1 MPTISKMTESTGVN
15 QLAQQFFAAARELAL
30 HTGTLQERLVDAYAD
45 HLLAITLHD
54 LPEQL
59 QPIFAEVEERLNAG
73 VGEDDDD
80 PFHAAAA
87 ALSNTEAQQLIE
99 RILVLYAQLVAAAA
113 Q

>member
-1 MPTISKMTESTGVN
+1 MTESESDSVN

-30 HTGTLQERLVDAYAD
+30 HTGSLQERLVDAYAD

-54 LPEQL
+54 LPDDL
-59 QPIFAEVEERLNAG
+59 QPLFGELEERLNRG

-80 PFHAAAA
+80 PFRAAAA
-87 ALSNTEAQQLIE
+87 ALSDTDARQMIE
-99 RILVLYAQLVAAAA
+99 RILVLYARLVAAA